1 MRHGFHEDRIR
12 ARRRT
17 RIALAIGKWALV
29 LAVFCAIGYYAY
41 EAGTRLAQRDTT
53 ELRQQ
58 VTDLTTRLAGLQR
71 DKDQVQREL
80 AAATAQAEDLR
91 KRYESDV
98 PTGAISELLRVMRA
112 KLAAGVKPERIAGV
126 LNAAENTRSCDDK
139 PTSKRFVVRIGSQRP
154 PNDNASF
161 ADRLITVSA
170 AGSAAIDAEG
180 RPQAWFDVAKPLTV
194 TFTRIGGEST
204 AATGVL
210 PLQHSV
216 VLGDTEHRFVLTP
229 ADARGFLL
237 VTSDS
242 CKYP

>member
-1 MRHGFHEDRIR
+1 MGHGFHEDRIR

-17 RIALAIGKWALV
+17 RIVLAIGKWALL
-29 LAVFCAIGYYAY
+29 LAVLCAIGYYAY
-41 EAGTRLAQRDTT
+41 EAGTRLAMRDTT

-58 VTDLTTRLAGLQR
+58 VTDLTTRLAGVQR
-71 DKDQVQREL
+71 DKDQLQRDL
-80 AAATAQAEDLR
+80 AAATGQAEDLR

-98 PTGAISELLRVMRA
+98 PTGAISELLRVMRT

-126 LNAAENTRSCDDK
+126 INAVENTRSCDDK
-139 PTSKRFVVRIGSQRP
+139 PTSKRFVVRINAQRP
-154 PNDNASF
+154 TNDTASF

-170 AGSAAIDAEG
+170 AGSAATDAEG
-180 RPQAWFDVAKPLTV
+180 RPQAWFDPAKPLTV
-194 TFTRIGGEST
+194 NFTRIGGESS
-204 AATGVL
+204 AASGVL

-216 VLGDTEHRFVLTP
+216 VLGDTEHRFVVTP
-229 ADARGFLL
+229 GDARGFLL

>member
-1 MRHGFHEDRIR
+1 MGHGFHEDRIR

-17 RIALAIGKWALV
+17 RITLAVGKWALM

-41 EAGTRLAQRDTT
+41 ETGTRLAMRDTV
-53 ELRQQ
+53 ELRRQ
-58 VTDLTTRLAGLQR
+58 VADLTGRLAALEQEKADLQR
-71 DKDQVQREL
+71 NL
-80 AAATAQAEDLR
+80 SATAGQAEELR

-98 PTGAISELLRVMRA
+98 PTGAISELLRAIRA

-126 LNAAENTRSCDDK
+126 LGAVENQRSCDDR
-139 PTSKRFVVRIGSQRP
+139 PVSKRFVVRIGAQRP
-154 PNDNASF
+154 PNDSASF

-170 AGSAAIDAEG
+170 AGSAANDAEG
-180 RPQAWFDVAKPLTV
+180 RPVAWYDPGKPLTV

-204 AATGVL
+204 AASGVL

-216 VLGDTEHRFVLTP
+216 VLGDTEHRFVAT
-229 ADARGFLL
+229 ASDTRGFLL